1 MNAYRRNKKIVL
13 TLLVVLII
21 VSTISIRQ
29 VWAMPFYNL
38 KPAGELVLRARF
50 YTTYSSSSD
59 ERKHNVKKASESIN
73 KTLLDVGEEFS
84 FNHVVGERT
93 VARGYKTAKI
103 IVGGDFV
110 DGVGGGVCQVSTTLY
125 NAVLLAGL
133 DVLEYHPHSLQV
145 GYVAPS
151 FDAMVSGGGADLRFV
166 NNTDNPIIVY
176 SEADGNRLLVSIY
189 GQPMDYVIERKSV
202 IIGEIQP
209 PEEMVVKDEKGEF
222 PELFEGEQKVVRYE
236 KKGLLSEGY
245 LIKKVNGK
253 TVSEKRVRR
262 DKYKSIGKLIVEGTI
277 KRSEDLLDDWLGEV
291 EQNIN
296 FAKRLINLVKYFDK
310 GVFL

>member
-1 MNAYRRNKKIVL
+1 
-13 TLLVVLII
+13 VLII

-59 ERKHNVKKASESIN
+59 ERKHNIKKASESIN

-110 DGVGGGVCQVSTTLY
+110 DGIGGGVCQVSTTLY

-262 DKYKSIGKLIVEGTI
+262 DKYKPIGKLIVEGTI

-291 EQNIN
+291 GKI
-296 FAKRLINLVKYFDK
+296 
-310 GVFL
+310 

>member
-59 ERKHNVKKASESIN
+59 ERKHNIKKASESIN

-110 DGVGGGVCQVSTTLY
+110 DGIGGGVCQVSTTLY

-262 DKYKSIGKLIVEGTI
+262 DKYKPIGKLIVEGTI

-291 EQNIN
+291 GKI
-296 FAKRLINLVKYFDK
+296 
-310 GVFL
+310 

>member
-1 MNAYRRNKKIVL
+1 M
-13 TLLVVLII
+13 LLVALAVIILFGTLSVHQVL
-21 VSTISIRQ
+21 
-29 VWAMPFYNL
+29 AMPFYSL

-59 ERKHNVKKASESIN
+59 ERKHNIKKASDAIN
-73 KTLLDVGEEFS
+73 KTLVDVGAEFS

-93 VARGYKTAKI
+93 IARGYKTAKI

-125 NAVLLAGL
+125 NAVLLSGL

-151 FDAMVSGGGADLRFV
+151 FDAMVSGGGADLRFI

-176 SEADGNRLLVSIY
+176 SEADGDRLMVSIY
-189 GQPMDYVIERKSV
+189 GQPMNCVFERKSV
-202 IIGEIQP
+202 TIGEIQP
-209 PEEMVVKDEKGEF
+209 PDEIVIKDEKGEI
-222 PELFEGEQKVVRYE
+222 PDLFEGERKVIRYE
-236 KKGLLSEGY
+236 KKGLISEGY

-253 TVSEKRVRR
+253 TVSEKRIRK
-262 DKYKSIGKLIVEGTI
+262 DKYKPIGKLIVEGTI
-277 KRSEDLLDDWLGEV
+277 KRSEELLGDWME
-291 EQNIN
+291 EMERNIN
-296 FAKRLINLVKYFDK
+296 LAKRSINLVKYFDK
-310 GVFL
+310 GIFL